1 MQCPDCGY
9 ISFRQEK
16 ACGSC
21 GFNFKKVTTASLFRN
36 DSFTV
41 FRKEQE
47 SSDVSTLQ
55 AGEDIAVMEHP
66 EESQKKPESG
76 EFLLDLSDAEQDHSK
91 DNLKSDTLK
100 PEAVEFT
107 PMEFS
112 TDSYINLEEME
123 VEGLGLG
130 LEPLEDETST
140 PETSEIEIEEAPEEI
155 SEEPNTMEDITLK
168 INGLEDDTP
177 KDIALEPED
186 TKLEINGLDE
196 ILSIEDSG
204 LESSEEELEIIPSSA
219 QNPEQDIPMAPIL
232 DLGNTELS
240 LDLGE
245 DLESESPSPPTTQ
258 PEPQIDELEIKLE
271 IDDSDGPLV
280 TSSDEIPEIEI
291 EDLGLEL
298 EDSED
303 SPPDQEKP

>member
-47 SSDVSTLQ
+47 SSDVSPLQ

-66 EESQKKPESG
+66 EESRKKPESG

-91 DNLKSDTLK
+91 DNLKS
-100 PEAVEFT
+100 EAVEFT

-130 LEPLEDETST
+130 LEPLEDEAST
-140 PETSEIEIEEAPEEI
+140 PETSKIEIEEAPSEI
-155 SEEPNTMEDITLK
+155 SEEPNAMEDITLK
-168 INGLEDDTP
+168 
-177 KDIALEPED
+177 
-186 TKLEINGLDE
+186 INGLDE

-204 LESSEEELEIIPSSA
+204 LESSEKELEIIPSSA
-219 QNPEQDIPMAPIL
+219 QNLEQDTPMAPIL

-258 PEPQIDELEIKLE
+258 PESKIDELEIQLE

-280 TSSDEIPEIEI
+280 TSSVEIPEIEI

-303 SPPDQEKP
+303 SEDSPPDQEKP